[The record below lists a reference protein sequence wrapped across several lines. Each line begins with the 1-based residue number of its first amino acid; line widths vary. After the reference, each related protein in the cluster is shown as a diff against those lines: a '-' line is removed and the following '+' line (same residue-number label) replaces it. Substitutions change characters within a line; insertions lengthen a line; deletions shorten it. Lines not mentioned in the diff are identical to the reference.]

1 MARTKSSTAGSIT
14 ARGEGRWVVRV
25 SLGRDS
31 NGKRVR
37 VHDVVRGT
45 RKDAQRYLTAALSRK
60 DHGLPTTLSRETLGE
75 WVAEWLK
82 NWTGTK
88 GPRTQYDY
96 RQTFRRIFERD
107 PLLGGIRLT
116 ALTPERIQQFISQL
130 QSTKKRKQVKKRSD
144 KKSEARI
151 ESDELLSP
159 RTIRIYHGALR
170 TVLNDA
176 MRLGKVQRNVVSL
189 VRPPKLNRCDRTFLS
204 PEQTEHFLT
213 ASADDRFHALFATL
227 LLAGLRPSEAFA
239 LRWSDLDG
247 RRLHVQRA
255 LVWLPGR
262 DNPPIFASTKTGRAR
277 TVALGDRLVR
287 ILNRHSARQAEWQL
301 NMGATYVDQ
310 DLMFATELGGP
321 LQIRNVVMRHFKPL
335 LRRAKLPDIRLYD
348 LRHSHATILHE
359 NGESVKVIQERLGH
373 ASITLTLDTYI
384 HVAPGMQEKAAD
396 RLDALLDKARASSA
410 RG

>member
-1 MARTKSSTAGSIT
+1 MRAAGSS
-14 ARGEGRWVVRV
+14 A
-25 SLGRDS
+25 SPSARDS

-45 RKDAQRYLTAALSRK
+45 RKDAQRYPDHAALSRK

-107 PLLGGIRLT
+107 ALLGGVRLT

-144 KKSEARI
+144 KKSEARV

-213 ASADDRFHALFATL
+213 ASADAIRLPRSVRHATAREAFV
-227 LLAGLRPSEAFA
+227 PSEAFA
-239 LRWSDLDG
+239 RCDGVTSTVEAFACNERWSG
-247 RRLHVQRA
+247 
-255 LVWLPGR
+255 
-262 DNPPIFASTKTGRAR
+262 SRAR
-277 TVALGDRLVR
+277 TTRRSSPVPRRDAHGPSHWVIALCGFS
-287 ILNRHSARQAEWQL
+287 I
-301 NMGATYVDQ
+301 AT
-310 DLMFATELGGP
+310 
-321 LQIRNVVMRHFKPL
+321 
-335 LRRAKLPDIRLYD
+335 
-348 LRHSHATILHE
+348 
-359 NGESVKVIQERLGH
+359 
-373 ASITLTLDTYI
+373 
-384 HVAPGMQEKAAD
+384 
-396 RLDALLDKARASSA
+396 A
-410 RG
+410 RGKRNGS